1 MKRVIPGLFLAV
13 LSLLGTGCG
22 SDGLELK
29 LRELDRVLDERPD
42 YAAAFEKRADSL
54 RREMTSTLPDS
65 VRWELAHELYSL
77 FHNYQVDTSAR
88 YVRIMDALA
97 GDARD
102 RRLETL
108 FCQAETDISLR
119 KYKESERLLAGLDT
133 LLMSDEGKNRYY
145 ILMLQLYATELRDE
159 SLSRDSEDIREAKR
173 DEIRNRLI
181 ASPGMPPLK
190 RQRWQA
196 IQAYKEGR
204 YDESIR
210 SLEELVRTETDLH
223 DRALAA
229 WSLSVAYSHTG
240 YRDKRMFWLAQS
252 AIYDL
257 QVPVREYHSLYYLAN
272 LLYEGGQLVRASR
285 YSQRALD
292 DALSCNYNAWVF
304 NSASMQLDIVKAVEH
319 EEKQRHRVAVFV
331 ILLLSALSLL
341 IAILLLRSRA
351 QSKKIRSAAEAM
363 ERMNRKL
370 EEANKIKEGYV
381 FRYVN
386 MSAKYLGLVE
396 EYRHS
401 MRVTLKE
408 SGEEALKQ
416 MLRQPSGTGDNYKQF
431 YRIFDEA
438 FLGIFPDFVERVNAL
453 LKEEA
458 RFSLGSK
465 GEFPTG
471 LRILAAIRLGITD
484 SGKIAEFLNCAPT
497 SVYTHRSK
505 IKKNALCPPDEF
517 EERLSQI

>member
-1 MKRVIPGLFLAV
+1 
-13 LSLLGTGCG
+13 
-22 SDGLELK
+22 
-29 LRELDRVLDERPD
+29 
-42 YAAAFEKRADSL
+42 
-54 RREMTSTLPDS
+54 
-65 VRWELAHELYSL
+65 
-77 FHNYQVDTSAR
+77 
-88 YVRIMDALA
+88 
-97 GDARD
+97 
-102 RRLETL
+102 
-108 FCQAETDISLR
+108 
-119 KYKESERLLAGLDT
+119 
-133 LLMSDEGKNRYY
+133 
-145 ILMLQLYATELRDE
+145 
-159 SLSRDSEDIREAKR
+159 
-173 DEIRNRLI
+173 
-181 ASPGMPPLK
+181 
-190 RQRWQA
+190 
-196 IQAYKEGR
+196 
-204 YDESIR
+204 
-210 SLEELVRTETDLH
+210 
-223 DRALAA
+223 
-229 WSLSVAYSHTG
+229 
-240 YRDKRMFWLAQS
+240 MF
-252 AIYDL
+252 
-257 QVPVREYHSLYYLAN
+257 
-272 LLYEGGQLVRASR
+272 
-285 YSQRALD
+285 
-292 DALSCNYNAWVF
+292 
-304 NSASMQLDIVKAVEH
+304 
-319 EEKQRHRVAVFV
+319 
-331 ILLLSALSLL
+331 